1 MDDVAVV
8 FGSVTVMV
16 MVTMSDWR
24 EFCGEAKGAGNGG
37 KKCLAKIGEK
47 RYGGKRPPPVRQ
59 KSHVVAAAIAD
70 SFTMNH
76 DHEIHILP
84 PIDTIASRL
93 STSCYRTRSYHH
105 HCMASASVSTV
116 QPSSS
121 PTSSIPFLA
130 ALSSVLRHPSLTSSL
145 PAIS

>member
-1 MDDVAVV
+1 MRLWTTSPSYSGPSPSWSRRMTGKR
-8 FGSVTVMV
+8 GSEMAGRSV
-16 MVTMSDWR
+16 WR
-24 EFCGEAKGAGNGG
+24 KYGE
-37 KKCLAKIGEK
+37 E

-105 HCMASASVSTV
+105 HCMASVSTV